1 MMEYKNT
8 NPFKVPGGYF
18 GELEEGL
25 LKKTKL
31 NYNAYGYK
39 TSKDYFNKLEN
50 QVLTKTLKI
59 SKFNKHKIFKRTLF
73 IISGVAAS
81 FILFYEISSTFFF
94 KPIAVFEKEEVT
106 ENYIETYYLEEFN
119 SYEILSMLDE
129 DEIKATLSFSSKPYY
144 ED

>member
-39 TSKDYFNKLEN
+39 TSKDYFDKLEN
-50 QVLTKTLKI
+50 EVLTKTLKI
-59 SKFNKHKIFKRTLF
+59 SKFNKHKIFKRALF

-106 ENYIETYYLEEFN
+106 ENYIETYYLEELN

-129 DEIKATLSFSSKPYY
+129 DEIEATFSFSSKPYY